1 VETLAQAVSLMAEYQ
16 LGKTLSDTQV
26 KSIVTWLGA
35 LTGIIPAEY
44 IKVPVMPKS
53 TAKTPK
59 PDITQ

>member
-1 VETLAQAVSLMAEYQ
+1 MAEYQ